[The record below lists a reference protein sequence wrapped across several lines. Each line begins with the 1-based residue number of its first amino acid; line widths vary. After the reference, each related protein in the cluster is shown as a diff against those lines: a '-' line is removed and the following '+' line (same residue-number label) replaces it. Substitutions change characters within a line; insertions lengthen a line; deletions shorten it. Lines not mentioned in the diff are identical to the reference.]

1 MRVSF
6 HWILLVQCHI
16 WTCSCSTERVNL
28 LRIEGQAKVGGTVIC
43 VSGAIL
49 MVLFRGPA
57 LIGNPEAEFTAQNE
71 ISARGQPEPAGWLM
85 SSFLEYGIDHFH
97 LGVLCLIGNCMCM
110 AAFLAIQVWDHISL
124 FLINDL
130 QSH

>member
-1 MRVSF
+1 M
-6 HWILLVQCHI
+6 
-16 WTCSCSTERVNL
+16 
-28 LRIEGQAKVGGTVIC
+28 LRIEGQAKVGGTVVC

-57 LIGNPEAEFTAQNE
+57 LIGNPEPEFAAQNE
-71 ISARGQPEPAGWLM
+71 ISARGQPEPSGWLM

-124 FLINDL
+124 F
-130 QSH
+130 